1 MGKEAKEQCRT
12 IGLLFPFWGRLI
24 MQREGVFRYQIYYPE
39 RQIVTVHSEILGKMR
54 VQSSTKVLG
63 AKLMNSSFQFFKQSP
78 METPLGDLVE
88 NFLLGSRSAQEWQQA
103 REKASAI
110 LLQYTEELRQLMAKM
125 HNFSHETSVE
135 TVMEAQT
142 RIAALR
148 WLVQS
153 IEREVQRLDKAYREK
168 AQIERLLED
177 RAILTTF

>member
-1 MGKEAKEQCRT
+1 
-12 IGLLFPFWGRLI
+12 
-24 MQREGVFRYQIYYPE
+24 
-39 RQIVTVHSEILGKMR
+39 
-54 VQSSTKVLG
+54 
-63 AKLMNSSFQFFKQSP
+63 

-88 NFLLGSRSAQEWQQA
+88 NFLVGSRSAQEWQQA

-125 HNFSHETSVE
+125 RNFSHETSVE